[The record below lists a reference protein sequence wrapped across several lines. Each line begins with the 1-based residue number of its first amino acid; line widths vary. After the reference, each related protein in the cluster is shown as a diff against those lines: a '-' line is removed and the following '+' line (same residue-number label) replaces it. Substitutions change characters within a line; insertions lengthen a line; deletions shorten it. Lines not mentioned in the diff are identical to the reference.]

1 MPRAIDYFLRQDY
14 TPAELIIVD
23 DGEHGVEGI
32 LPFDQRIRY
41 VRLGQRQSVG
51 AKRNIACQL
60 ARGELIAHWDD
71 DDWYSPHRLTL
82 QVDTLL
88 GGDEEEVEVCGLSRV
103 LYHDLLDGRGWLYVY
118 PARQSAWL
126 GGGTLLYR
134 RAAWRHHPFAEIDV
148 GEDAYFVSACDPRRV
163 RSLVDNRW
171 YVGSIHDRNVS
182 PKLTA
187 GPEWQAWSSDDLASL
202 LGDDWLAYHPS
213 RVIGPGFSAPPTGAD
228 DPISSRA
235 MRVAMEADLRLP
247 EFGAFNYG
255 VGLPRMRRWELP
267 FAVFQ
272 AQLSSTMAVLD
283 CTLNPAGLQQRLGE
297 LYPDVIYRHVSPI
310 QNGRL
315 CPPIGAPD
323 AAFDRIVCINTL
335 EHLLRP
341 QREALVAAMAR
352 KLKPGGRLILTCDY
366 YFDTF
371 WTNPD
376 LLRSGLV
383 RADRAEVF
391 NGWNRVTPHDWV
403 SLCKP
408 CGLEPID
415 TVIAEPR
422 RDEVGLYLN
431 REPFAHA
438 CIGGVFSKGAPV
450 AAQTRRVLLAL
461 LTWNTSAVS
470 IDSAQA
476 LAREARMLQRLGH
489 TAAMCV
495 CDNGSTDG
503 LADDLRW
510 LDQHLDVPHQFIF
523 NRENRGNS
531 VARNQ
536 IIQYARDWAADY
548 VLFIDGDIEVVP
560 FSSFAMLRYM
570 ENQGHELGCI
580 GADSSGH
587 TPLREAATPYLYSI
601 GPDQIES
608 TNLVAWTQYG
618 MFRRA
623 VFDDGVRFDES
634 GPFNGAGWGFEDND
648 LAFQMELRGY
658 VNRRFF
664 GMTYLHRDIRSS
676 IRIMRERGIDAG
688 ALYAQRKQ
696 YVIDKWAPVPQI
708 NNGPLAYVR
717 RVEMVV

>member
-1 MPRAIDYFLRQDY
+1 
-14 TPAELIIVD
+14 
-23 DGEHGVEGI
+23 
-32 LPFDQRIRY
+32 
-41 VRLGQRQSVG
+41 
-51 AKRNIACQL
+51 
-60 ARGELIAHWDD
+60 
-71 DDWYSPHRLTL
+71 
-82 QVDTLL
+82 
-88 GGDEEEVEVCGLSRV
+88 
-103 LYHDLLDGRGWLYVY
+103 
-118 PARQSAWL
+118 
-126 GGGTLLYR
+126 
-134 RAAWRHHPFAEIDV
+134 
-148 GEDAYFVSACDPRRV
+148 
-163 RSLVDNRW
+163 
-171 YVGSIHDRNVS
+171 
-182 PKLTA
+182 
-187 GPEWQAWSSDDLASL
+187 
-202 LGDDWLAYHPS
+202 
-213 RVIGPGFSAPPTGAD
+213 
-228 DPISSRA
+228 
-235 MRVAMEADLRLP
+235 
-247 EFGAFNYG
+247 
-255 VGLPRMRRWELP
+255 
-267 FAVFQ
+267 
-272 AQLSSTMAVLD
+272 
-283 CTLNPAGLQQRLGE
+283 
-297 LYPDVIYRHVSPI
+297 
-310 QNGRL
+310 
-315 CPPIGAPD
+315 
-323 AAFDRIVCINTL
+323 
-335 EHLLRP
+335 
-341 QREALVAAMAR
+341 MAR

-634 GPFNGAGWGFEDND
+634 GPFTGAGWGFEDND